1 MIGQNGISL
10 IVKGATVIV
19 VVLVNV
25 VPPELDAMVVWYAGQ
40 SIVIGD
46 TSGNGGRIIVQGG
59 LQEISLVAFF
69 HRSGPIY
76 TSSLPPLEPSSPGKT
91 TEAPVRPS
99 VGKGRVRNS
108 NLLNDV
114 WGGQLTGCCS
124 VDVQADSPDHCSA
137 MYD

>member
-91 TEAPVRPS
+91 TEAPVRPLVAVPS
-99 VGKGRVRNS
+99 TSK
-108 NLLNDV
+108 
-114 WGGQLTGCCS
+114 LTAQTI
-124 VDVQADSPDHCSA
+124 VPPMQWEFA
-137 MYD
+137 